1 MVGGGGSFNILD
13 GTRRSPSSKGR
24 NLWPPE
30 AGGVDEVKREALIKF
45 WFRFFKSEALM
56 ERKDGSM
63 KRTPATRCLI
73 KIVVFK
79 DQRVFPPFVINKV
92 PPGARSRDLLLA
104 ASLDR
109 VFSVSHLFKSTV
121 KKNTESEKGGFER
134 GKKPALEHIPY
145 IASVRN
151 RRSLLSITT

>member
-1 MVGGGGSFNILD
+1 MELMWF
-13 GTRRSPSSKGR
+13 
-24 NLWPPE
+24 
-30 AGGVDEVKREALIKF
+30 REALIKF

-56 ERKDGSM
+56 ERKNASM
-63 KRTPATRCLI
+63 ERPPATRCLI
-73 KIVVFK
+73 KTVVFK

-104 ASLDR
+104 ASLALY
-109 VFSVSHLFKSTV
+109 FSASYLFKSAV
-121 KKNTESEKGGFER
+121 KKIKKSEKGGFER